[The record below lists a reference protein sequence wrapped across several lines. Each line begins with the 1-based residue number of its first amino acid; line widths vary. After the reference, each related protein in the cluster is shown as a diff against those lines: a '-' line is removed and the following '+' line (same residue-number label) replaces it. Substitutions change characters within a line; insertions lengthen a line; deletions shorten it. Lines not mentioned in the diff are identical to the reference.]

1 MHARRRR
8 AQPPYFVMSS
18 GDDPMDMTMESLA
31 GQCERWG
38 DAAGAVIAR
47 ARLSQ
52 EQMQKL
58 LAEMR
63 RRDEPMDA
71 KTLEE
76 EIRKVGGT
84 VVEPAALGAKSKKTT
99 KRKSPE
105 VIEIQDSSDEKA
117 SSSDDEDEKPSPAKK
132 AKAAHADPMWAR
144 MMGGMATVME
154 QRPGGADSAA
164 FIRACAVQPL
174 SEQKID
180 ELKEALSMKTQ
191 LIEQQRQ
198 AIAKAGARALEPAKD
213 PEEDAELI
221 CRPKKTG
228 KSC

>member
-1 MHARRRR
+1 
-8 AQPPYFVMSS
+8 MSS
-18 GDDPMDMTMESLA
+18 ESDLAHDRLSLLEEDLA
-31 GQCERWG
+31 GQCERRG
-38 DAAGAVIAR
+38 DAASAVIAR
-47 ARLSQ
+47 ARLSR

-71 KTLEE
+71 ETLEA

-84 VVEPAALGAKSKKTT
+84 VVEPAALRAKSKTTT

-105 VIEIQDSSDEKA
+105 VIEIQDSSEEK
-117 SSSDDEDEKPSPAKK
+117 SSDDEDEKPSPAKK
-132 AKAAHADPMWAR
+132 AKAAHANPMWAR

-154 QRPGGADSAA
+154 QRPGGSGSAA

-180 ELKEALSMKTQ
+180 ELKEALSMKTK
-191 LIEQQRQ
+191 LFEQQKQ
-198 AIAKAGARALEPAKD
+198 AIAKAGARTLEPAKD

-228 KSC
+228 KKC

>member
-1 MHARRRR
+1 
-8 AQPPYFVMSS
+8 MSS
-18 GDDPMDMTMESLA
+18 ESDLAHDRLSLLEEDLA
-31 GQCERWG
+31 GQCERRG
-38 DAAGAVIAR
+38 DAASAVIAR
-47 ARLSQ
+47 ARLSR

-71 KTLEE
+71 ETLEA

-84 VVEPAALGAKSKKTT
+84 VVEPAALRAKSKTTT

-117 SSSDDEDEKPSPAKK
+117 ASSEDEDEKPSPAKK
-132 AKAAHADPMWAR
+132 AKAEHANPMWAR
-144 MMGGMATVME
+144 MMGGMATIME
-154 QRPGGADSAA
+154 QRPGGAGSAA
-164 FIRACAVQPL
+164 FIRACGHAPL

-180 ELKEALSMKTQ
+180 ELKEALSMKTK
-191 LIEQQRQ
+191 LFEQQKQ
-198 AIAKAGARALEPAKD
+198 AIAKAGARTLEPAKD

-228 KSC
+228 KKS

>member
-1 MHARRRR
+1 
-8 AQPPYFVMSS
+8 MSS
-18 GDDPMDMTMESLA
+18 ESDLAHDRLSLLEEDLA
-31 GQCERWG
+31 GQCERRG

-47 ARLSQ
+47 SRLSQ

-71 KTLEE
+71 KTLEA
-76 EIRKVGGT
+76 EIRKLGGT
-84 VVEPAALGAKSKKTT
+84 VVEPAALRAKPKKTT

-105 VIEIQDSSDEKA
+105 VIRIQDSSDEKA
-117 SSSDDEDEKPSPAKK
+117 SSSDDEDKQSPAKK
-132 AKAAHADPMWAR
+132 AKAAHANPMWAR
-144 MMGGMATVME
+144 MMGGMADIME
-154 QRPGGADSAA
+154 QRPGGSDSAA
-164 FIRACAVQPL
+164 FIRSCAVQPL

-191 LIEQQRQ
+191 LLLEQQRQ
-198 AIAKAGARALEPAKD
+198 AIAKKAKAPKAAD

-228 KSC
+228 KKC

>member
-1 MHARRRR
+1 
-8 AQPPYFVMSS
+8 MSS
-18 GDDPMDMTMESLA
+18 ESDLAHDRLSLFEEDLA
-31 GQCERWG
+31 GQCERRG
-38 DAAGAVIAR
+38 DAAGVVIAR
-47 ARLSQ
+47 SRLSQ

-71 KTLEE
+71 KTLEA

-117 SSSDDEDEKPSPAKK
+117 SSSEDEDEKPSPAKK
-132 AKAAHADPMWAR
+132 AKAAHANPMWAR
-144 MMGGMATVME
+144 MMGGMADIME
-154 QRPGGADSAA
+154 QRPGGSDSAA
-164 FIRACAVQPL
+164 FIRSCAVQPL

-180 ELKEALSMKTQ
+180 ELKEALSMKNQ
-191 LIEQQRQ
+191 LFEQQKQ
-198 AIAKAGARALEPAKD
+198 AIARKAKKAKAAD

-228 KSC
+228 KDS

>member
-1 MHARRRR
+1 
-8 AQPPYFVMSS
+8 MSS
-18 GDDPMDMTMESLA
+18 ESDLAHDRLSLLEEDLA
-31 GQCERWG
+31 GQCERRG

-47 ARLSQ
+47 SRLSQ

-71 KTLEE
+71 KTLEA

-117 SSSDDEDEKPSPAKK
+117 SSSDDEDEKQSPAKK
-132 AKAAHADPMWAR
+132 AKAAHADTMWAR
-144 MMGGMATVME
+144 MMGGMADIME
-154 QRPGGADSAA
+154 QRPGGSDSAA
-164 FIRACAVQPL
+164 FIRSCAVQPL
-174 SEQKID
+174 SEQKIG

-191 LIEQQRQ
+191 LLQ
-198 AIAKAGARALEPAKD
+198 AIAKKAKVPKAAD

-228 KSC
+228 KKC

>member
-1 MHARRRR
+1 
-8 AQPPYFVMSS
+8 MSS
-18 GDDPMDMTMESLA
+18 ESDLAHDRLSLLEEDLA
-31 GQCERWG
+31 GQCERRG
-38 DAAGAVIAR
+38 DAASAVIAR
-47 ARLSQ
+47 ARLSR

-71 KTLEE
+71 ETLEA

-84 VVEPAALGAKSKKTT
+84 VVEPAALRAKSKTTT

-105 VIEIQDSSDEKA
+105 VIEIQDSSEEK
-117 SSSDDEDEKPSPAKK
+117 SSDDEDEKPSPAKK
-132 AKAAHADPMWAR
+132 AKAAHANPMWAR
-144 MMGGMATVME
+144 MMGGMADIME
-154 QRPGGADSAA
+154 QRPGGSDSAA
-164 FIRACAVQPL
+164 FIRSCAVQPL

-180 ELKEALSMKTQ
+180 ELKEALSMKNQ
-191 LIEQQRQ
+191 LFEQQKQ
-198 AIAKAGARALEPAKD
+198 AIARKAKKSKAAD

-228 KSC
+228 KKS

>member
-1 MHARRRR
+1 
-8 AQPPYFVMSS
+8 MSS
-18 GDDPMDMTMESLA
+18 ESDLAHDRLSLLEEDLA
-31 GQCERWG
+31 GQCERRG
-38 DAAGAVIAR
+38 DAASAVIAR
-47 ARLSQ
+47 ARLSR

-71 KTLEE
+71 ETLEE
-76 EIRKVGGT
+76 EIRKLGGT

-117 SSSDDEDEKPSPAKK
+117 SSSDDEDKQSPAKK
-132 AKAAHADPMWAR
+132 AKAAHANPMWAR
-144 MMGGMATVME
+144 MMGGMATIME
-154 QRPGGADSAA
+154 QRPGGAGSAA
-164 FIRACAVQPL
+164 FIRACGHAPL

-180 ELKEALSMKTQ
+180 ELKEALSMKTK
-191 LIEQQRQ
+191 LFEQQKQ
-198 AIAKAGARALEPAKD
+198 AIAKAGARTLEPAKD

-228 KSC
+228 KKS

>member
-1 MHARRRR
+1 
-8 AQPPYFVMSS
+8 MSS
-18 GDDPMDMTMESLA
+18 ESDLAHDRLSLFEEDLA
-31 GQCERWG
+31 GQCERRG
-38 DAAGAVIAR
+38 DAASAVIAR
-47 ARLSQ
+47 ARLSR

-71 KTLEE
+71 KTLEA
-76 EIRKVGGT
+76 EIRKLGGT
-84 VVEPAALGAKSKKTT
+84 VVEPAALRAKPKKTT

-105 VIEIQDSSDEKA
+105 VIEIQDSSEEK
-117 SSSDDEDEKPSPAKK
+117 SSDDEDEKPSPAKK
-132 AKAAHADPMWAR
+132 AKAAHANPMWAR
-144 MMGGMATVME
+144 MMGGMADIME
-154 QRPGGADSAA
+154 QRPGGSDSAA
-164 FIRACAVQPL
+164 FIRSCAVQPL

-180 ELKEALSMKTQ
+180 ELKEALSMKNQ
-191 LIEQQRQ
+191 LFEQQKQ
-198 AIAKAGARALEPAKD
+198 AIARKAKKAKAVD

>member
-1 MHARRRR
+1 
-8 AQPPYFVMSS
+8 MSS
-18 GDDPMDMTMESLA
+18 ESDLAPDRLSLLEEDLA
-31 GQCERWG
+31 GQCERRG

-47 ARLSQ
+47 SRLSQ

-71 KTLEE
+71 KTLEA

-117 SSSDDEDEKPSPAKK
+117 SSSDDEDEKQSPAKK

-154 QRPGGADSAA
+154 QRPGGAGTAA
-164 FIRACAVQPL
+164 FIRTCGATPL
-174 SEQKID
+174 SEQKIG
-180 ELKEALSMKTQ
+180 EISAALSMKNQ
-191 LIEQQRQ
+191 LFEQQRQ
-198 AIAKAGARALEPAKD
+198 AIAKKAKAPKAAD

-228 KSC
+228 KNS

>member
-1 MHARRRR
+1 
-8 AQPPYFVMSS
+8 MSS
-18 GDDPMDMTMESLA
+18 ESDLAHDRLSLLEEDLA
-31 GQCERWG
+31 GQCERRG
-38 DAAGAVIAR
+38 DAASAGIAR
-47 ARLSQ
+47 ARLSR

-71 KTLEE
+71 ETLEA

-84 VVEPAALGAKSKKTT
+84 VVEPAALRAKSKTTT

-117 SSSDDEDEKPSPAKK
+117 SSSEDEDEKPSPAKK
-132 AKAAHADPMWAR
+132 AKAAHANPMWAR
-144 MMGGMATVME
+144 MMGGMADIME
-154 QRPGGADSAA
+154 QRPGGSDSAA
-164 FIRACAVQPL
+164 FIRSCAVQPL

-180 ELKEALSMKTQ
+180 ELKEALSMKNQ
-191 LIEQQRQ
+191 LFEQQKQ
-198 AIAKAGARALEPAKD
+198 AIAKKAKAPKAAD

-228 KSC
+228 KKS

>member
-1 MHARRRR
+1 
-8 AQPPYFVMSS
+8 MSS
-18 GDDPMDMTMESLA
+18 ESDLAHDRLSLLEEDLA
-31 GQCERWG
+31 GQCERRG

-47 ARLSQ
+47 SRLSQ

-71 KTLEE
+71 QTLAN

-84 VVEPAALGAKSKKTT
+84 VVEPAALRAKSKTTT

-105 VIEIQDSSDEKA
+105 VIEIQDSSEEK
-117 SSSDDEDEKPSPAKK
+117 SSDDEDEKPSPAKK
-132 AKAAHADPMWAR
+132 AKAAHANPMWAR
-144 MMGGMATVME
+144 MMGGMATIME
-154 QRPGGADSAA
+154 QRPGGAGSAA
-164 FIRACAVQPL
+164 FIRACGHAPL

-191 LIEQQRQ
+191 LFEQQKQ
-198 AIAKAGARALEPAKD
+198 AIAKAGARTLEPAKD

-228 KSC
+228 KDS

>member
-1 MHARRRR
+1 
-8 AQPPYFVMSS
+8 MSS
-18 GDDPMDMTMESLA
+18 ESDLAHDRLSLLEEDLA
-31 GQCERWG
+31 GQCERRG

-47 ARLSQ
+47 SRLSQ

-63 RRDEPMDA
+63 RRDGPMDA
-71 KTLEE
+71 KTLAN
-76 EIRKVGGT
+76 EIRKLGGT

-144 MMGGMATVME
+144 MMGGMADIME
-154 QRPGGADSAA
+154 QRPGGSDSAA
-164 FIRACAVQPL
+164 FIRSCAVQPL

-180 ELKEALSMKTQ
+180 ELKEALSMKNQ
-191 LIEQQRQ
+191 LFEQQKQ
-198 AIAKAGARALEPAKD
+198 AIARKAKKSKAAD

-228 KSC
+228 KDS

>member
-1 MHARRRR
+1 
-8 AQPPYFVMSS
+8 MSS
-18 GDDPMDMTMESLA
+18 ESDLAHDRLSLLEEDLA
-31 GQCERWG
+31 GQCERRG

-47 ARLSQ
+47 SRLSQ

-71 KTLEE
+71 KTLEA
-76 EIRKVGGT
+76 EIRKLGGT

-117 SSSDDEDEKPSPAKK
+117 SSSDDEDEKQSPAKK

-144 MMGGMATVME
+144 MMGGMADIME
-154 QRPGGADSAA
+154 QRPGGSDSAA
-164 FIRACAVQPL
+164 FIRSCAVQPL

-180 ELKEALSMKTQ
+180 ELKEALSMKNQ
-191 LIEQQRQ
+191 LFEQQKQ
-198 AIAKAGARALEPAKD
+198 AIARKAKKAKAVD

>member
-1 MHARRRR
+1 
-8 AQPPYFVMSS
+8 MSS
-18 GDDPMDMTMESLA
+18 ESDLAHDRLSLFEEDLA
-31 GQCERWG
+31 GQCERRG

-47 ARLSQ
+47 FRLSQ

-63 RRDEPMDA
+63 RRDGPMDA
-71 KTLEE
+71 QTLAN
-76 EIRKVGGT
+76 EIRKLGGT
-84 VVEPAALGAKSKKTT
+84 VVEPTALGAKSKKTT

-117 SSSDDEDEKPSPAKK
+117 SSSEDEDEKPSPAKK

-144 MMGGMATVME
+144 MMGGMADIME
-154 QRPGGADSAA
+154 QRPGGSDSAA
-164 FIRACAVQPL
+164 FIRSCAVQPL

-180 ELKEALSMKTQ
+180 ELKEALSMKNQ
-191 LIEQQRQ
+191 LFEQQKQ
-198 AIAKAGARALEPAKD
+198 AIARKAKKSKAAD

>member
-1 MHARRRR
+1 
-8 AQPPYFVMSS
+8 MSS
-18 GDDPMDMTMESLA
+18 ESDLAHDRLSLFEEDLA
-31 GQCERWG
+31 GQCERRG
-38 DAAGAVIAR
+38 DAAGVVIAR
-47 ARLSQ
+47 SRLSQ

-71 KTLEE
+71 KTLEA

-117 SSSDDEDEKPSPAKK
+117 SSSDDEDKQSPAKK
-132 AKAAHADPMWAR
+132 AKAAHANPMWAR
-144 MMGGMATVME
+144 MMGGMADIME
-154 QRPGGADSAA
+154 QRPGGSDSAA
-164 FIRACAVQPL
+164 FIRSCAVQPL

-180 ELKEALSMKTQ
+180 ELKEALSMKNQ
-191 LIEQQRQ
+191 LFEQQKQ
-198 AIAKAGARALEPAKD
+198 AIARKAKKAKAVD

-228 KSC
+228 KDS

>member
-1 MHARRRR
+1 
-8 AQPPYFVMSS
+8 MSS
-18 GDDPMDMTMESLA
+18 ESDLAPDRLSLLEEDLA
-31 GQCERWG
+31 GQCERRG
-38 DAAGAVIAR
+38 DDAGAVIAR
-47 ARLSQ
+47 SRLNQ
-52 EQMQKL
+52 EQVQKL

-63 RRDEPMDA
+63 RRDGPMDA
-71 KTLEE
+71 KTLAN
-76 EIRKVGGT
+76 EIRKLGGT
-84 VVEPAALGAKSKKTT
+84 VLEPAALGAKPKKTT

-132 AKAAHADPMWAR
+132 AKAAHANPMWAR
-144 MMGGMATVME
+144 MMGGMADIME
-154 QRPGGADSAA
+154 QRPGGSDSAA
-164 FIRACAVQPL
+164 FIRSCAVQPL

-180 ELKEALSMKTQ
+180 ELKEALSMKNQ
-191 LIEQQRQ
+191 LFEQQKQ
-198 AIAKAGARALEPAKD
+198 AIAKKAKAPKAAD

>member
-1 MHARRRR
+1 
-8 AQPPYFVMSS
+8 MSS
-18 GDDPMDMTMESLA
+18 ESDLAHDRLSLLEEDLA
-31 GQCERWG
+31 GQCERRG

-47 ARLSQ
+47 SRLSQ

-71 KTLEE
+71 KTLEA

-117 SSSDDEDEKPSPAKK
+117 SSSDDEDEKQSPAKK
-132 AKAAHADPMWAR
+132 AKAAHADTMWAR
-144 MMGGMATVME
+144 MMGGMADIME
-154 QRPGGADSAA
+154 QRPGGSDSAA
-164 FIRACAVQPL
+164 FIRSCAVQPL

-180 ELKEALSMKTQ
+180 ELKEALSMKNQ
-191 LIEQQRQ
+191 LFEQQKQ
-198 AIAKAGARALEPAKD
+198 AIARKAKKAKAAD

-228 KSC
+228 KDS

>member
-1 MHARRRR
+1 
-8 AQPPYFVMSS
+8 MSS
-18 GDDPMDMTMESLA
+18 ESDLAHDRLSLLEEDLA
-31 GQCERWG
+31 GQCERRG
-38 DAAGAVIAR
+38 DAAGVVIAR
-47 ARLSQ
+47 SRLSQ

-71 KTLEE
+71 KTLEA
-76 EIRKVGGT
+76 EIRKLGGT
-84 VVEPAALGAKSKKTT
+84 VVEPAALRAKPKKTT

-105 VIEIQDSSDEKA
+105 VIKIQDSSDEKA
-117 SSSDDEDEKPSPAKK
+117 SSSEDEDEKPSPAKK

-144 MMGGMATVME
+144 MMGGMANIME
-154 QRPGGADSAA
+154 QRPGGANSAA
-164 FIRACAVQPL
+164 FIRSCAVQPL

-180 ELKEALSMKTQ
+180 ELKEALSMKNQ
-191 LIEQQRQ
+191 LFEQQKQ
-198 AIAKAGARALEPAKD
+198 AIARKAKKAKAVD

>member
-1 MHARRRR
+1 
-8 AQPPYFVMSS
+8 MSS
-18 GDDPMDMTMESLA
+18 ESDLAPDRLSLLEEDLA
-31 GQCERWG
+31 GQCERRG

-47 ARLSQ
+47 SRLSQ

-71 KTLEE
+71 KTLEA
-76 EIRKVGGT
+76 EIRKLGGT
-84 VVEPAALGAKSKKTT
+84 VVEPAALRAKPKKTT

-105 VIEIQDSSDEKA
+105 VIKIQDSSDEKA
-117 SSSDDEDEKPSPAKK
+117 SSSEDEDEKPSPAKK

-154 QRPGGADSAA
+154 QRPGGAGSAA

-180 ELKEALSMKTQ
+180 ELKEALSMKNQ
-191 LIEQQRQ
+191 LFEQQKQ
-198 AIAKAGARALEPAKD
+198 AIARKAKKAKAAD

>member
-1 MHARRRR
+1 
-8 AQPPYFVMSS
+8 MSS
-18 GDDPMDMTMESLA
+18 ESDLAHDRLSLLEEDLA
-31 GQCERWG
+31 GQCERRG

-47 ARLSQ
+47 SRLSQ

-71 KTLEE
+71 KTLEA

-117 SSSDDEDEKPSPAKK
+117 SSSDDEDEKQSPAKK

-144 MMGGMATVME
+144 MMGGMANIME
-154 QRPGGADSAA
+154 QRPGGANSAA
-164 FIRACAVQPL
+164 FIRSCAVQPL

-180 ELKEALSMKTQ
+180 ELKEALSMKNQ
-191 LIEQQRQ
+191 LFEQQKQ
-198 AIAKAGARALEPAKD
+198 AIARKAKKAKAVD

>member
-1 MHARRRR
+1 
-8 AQPPYFVMSS
+8 MSS
-18 GDDPMDMTMESLA
+18 ESDLAHDRLSLLEEDLA
-31 GQCERWG
+31 GQCERRG

-47 ARLSQ
+47 SRLSQ

-71 KTLEE
+71 KTLEA

-117 SSSDDEDEKPSPAKK
+117 SSSDDEDEKQSPAKK
-132 AKAAHADPMWAR
+132 AKAAHADTMWAR
-144 MMGGMATVME
+144 MMGGMADIME
-154 QRPGGADSAA
+154 QRPGGSDSAA
-164 FIRACAVQPL
+164 FIRSCAVQPL

-180 ELKEALSMKTQ
+180 ELKEALSMKNQ
-191 LIEQQRQ
+191 LFEQQKQ
-198 AIAKAGARALEPAKD
+198 AIARKAKKAKAVD

>member
-1 MHARRRR
+1 
-8 AQPPYFVMSS
+8 MSS
-18 GDDPMDMTMESLA
+18 ESDLAHDRLSLLEEDLA
-31 GQCERWG
+31 GQCERRG
-38 DAAGAVIAR
+38 DAAGVVIAR
-47 ARLSQ
+47 SRLSQ

-71 KTLEE
+71 ETLEA

-84 VVEPAALGAKSKKTT
+84 VVEPAALRAKSKTTT

-105 VIEIQDSSDEKA
+105 VIEIQDSSEEK
-117 SSSDDEDEKPSPAKK
+117 SSDDEDEKPSPAKK
-132 AKAAHADPMWAR
+132 AKAAHANPMWAR
-144 MMGGMATVME
+144 MMGGMATIME
-154 QRPGGADSAA
+154 QRPGGAGSAA
-164 FIRACAVQPL
+164 FIRACGHAPL

-180 ELKEALSMKTQ
+180 ELKEALSMKNQ
-191 LIEQQRQ
+191 LFEQQKQ
-198 AIAKAGARALEPAKD
+198 AIARKAKKAKAVD

-228 KSC
+228 KKS

>member
-1 MHARRRR
+1 
-8 AQPPYFVMSS
+8 MSS
-18 GDDPMDMTMESLA
+18 ESDLA
-31 GQCERWG
+31 HDRLSLLEEDLAVQCERRG
-38 DAAGAVIAR
+38 DAASAVIAR
-47 ARLSQ
+47 ARLSR

-71 KTLEE
+71 KTLEA

-117 SSSDDEDEKPSPAKK
+117 SSSDDEDEKQSPAKK

-144 MMGGMATVME
+144 MMGGMADIME
-154 QRPGGADSAA
+154 QRPGGSDSAA
-164 FIRACAVQPL
+164 FIRSCAVQPL

-180 ELKEALSMKTQ
+180 ELKEALSMKNQ
-191 LIEQQRQ
+191 LFEQQKQ
-198 AIAKAGARALEPAKD
+198 AIARKAKKAKAVD